1 MTTILKFVKFRKLF
15 AAVTLLGI
23 VLLTLGACS
32 QKSHK
37 SSKISIMTTT
47 NVYSDIAQNIVG
59 KYGKAEAIIKKSA
72 IDPHD
77 FQPTTNDAKA
87 LSNADIVI
95 ENGLGYDS
103 WMDKL
108 ASSVDKKPVRV
119 GEDLMSKK
127 KGDNPH
133 IWFDLTMPT
142 KYVNY
147 LVKRLCK
154 KDPKHARY
162 YRKNGKRYLAEI
174 ARIKRASAK
183 LSHHVEKP
191 VYVSEPV
198 FDYALSSVNIKVA
211 NKDFEKAI
219 QNNTDPSPAA
229 VQKMTDGIKKRKIAF
244 FVINEQTSSS
254 TVDTFLKLAK
264 KQNIRILKVRETIPD
279 NTNYLDWMN
288 DSYQDLAEVVR
299 K

>member
-1 MTTILKFVKFRKLF
+1 MTTLVKFTRLKKIF
-15 AAVTLLGI
+15 TTITLLGL

-32 QKSHK
+32 QKPHK
-37 SSKISIMTTT
+37 SNKITIMTTT
-47 NVYSDIAQNIVG
+47 NIYSDIAQNVVG
-59 KYGKAEAIIKKSA
+59 KYGKAEAIITKSSV
-72 IDPHD
+72 DPHD

-87 LSNADIVI
+87 LSNADIVV

-119 GEDLMSKK
+119 GEDLMGLK

-147 LVKRLCK
+147 LVKRLSK
-154 KDPKHARY
+154 KDPEHARY
-162 YRKNGKRYLAEI
+162 YRKNGKKYLAQI
-174 ARIKRASAK
+174 AQIQRSAAK
-183 LSHHVEKP
+183 LNHHVKKP
-191 VYVSEPV
+191 IYVSEPV
-198 FDYALSSVNIKVA
+198 FDYALESVNIKVA

-219 QNNTDPSPAA
+219 QNNTDPSPVS
-229 VQKMTDGIKKRKIAF
+229 VQKMTEGIKKQKIAF
-244 FVINEQTSSS
+244 FVDNEQTSSS
-254 TVDTFLKLAK
+254 TVTNFLKLAQ
-264 KQNIRILKVRETIPD
+264 KQNIPILKVRETIPD
-279 NTNYLDWMN
+279 NTNYLDWMKDN
-288 DSYQDLAEVVR
+288 YQNLAEVAR

>member
-87 LSNADIVI
+87 VSNADIVI

-108 ASSVDKKPVRV
+108 ASSVDKKPVRI
-119 GEDLMSKK
+119 GEDLMGLK

-147 LVKRLCK
+147 LAKSLCK
-154 KDPKHARY
+154 KDPKHARIIE
-162 YRKNGKRYLAEI
+162 KTGKDI
-174 ARIKRASAK
+174 
-183 LSHHVEKP
+183 
-191 VYVSEPV
+191 
-198 FDYALSSVNIKVA
+198 
-211 NKDFEKAI
+211 
-219 QNNTDPSPAA
+219 
-229 VQKMTDGIKKRKIAF
+229 
-244 FVINEQTSSS
+244 
-254 TVDTFLKLAK
+254 
-264 KQNIRILKVRETIPD
+264 
-279 NTNYLDWMN
+279 
-288 DSYQDLAEVVR
+288 
-299 K
+299 